1 MFMTTTQIEQLFT
14 YNSERL
20 NLWRNVTVSNIPWLE
35 HFTLIRSTYY
45 NEGTI
50 MPSDIEFL
58 QYLAD
63 HDIRA
68 LKHRAYVLDKW
79 YDITPKKVQYYNLM
93 RPNKDKSVKKCI
105 PLKVMA

>member
-1 MFMTTTQIEQLFT
+1 MFMTTTQIEQLFK
-14 YNSERL
+14 YNTDRL
-20 NLWRNVTVSNIPWLE
+20 NLWRNVTISQIPWLE
-35 HFTLIRSTYY
+35 YYTLIRSTYF
-45 NEGTI
+45 NDGTI

-68 LKHRAYVLDKW
+68 LKQQAYVLDKW
-79 YDITPKKVQYYNLM
+79 YDITPKQVQYYNLM
-93 RPNKDKSVKKCI
+93 RPNQDKSVKKCI